1 MGPTIATYRAIA
13 HAPRRVADLDAALAE
28 LGDRHLAGSSAME
41 WEYLL
46 VTARKR

>member
-1 MGPTIATYRAIA
+1 
-13 HAPRRVADLDAALAE
+13 LAE
-28 LGDRHLAGSSAME
+28 LGDRYLAGSSAME